1 MAVNQ
6 DHFRHALSQSN
17 PSSLRETV
25 VEVPNI
31 SWDDIGGLEQ
41 VKVRYLIS
49 GGGMSVIFLRFNGL
63 KFHLSLVTARPQRT
77 GAISRGAPREVREIW
92 HVAEQR
98 CALLRSPGYVSC
110 TCICRE

>member
-31 SWDDIGGLEQ
+31 TWEDIGGLAE
-41 VKVRYLIS
+41 VKVRSLDAIVVLGIIS
-49 GGGMSVIFLRFNGL
+49 VL
-63 KFHLSLVTARPQRT
+63 
-77 GAISRGAPREVREIW
+77 
-92 HVAEQR
+92 
-98 CALLRSPGYVSC
+98 
-110 TCICRE
+110 